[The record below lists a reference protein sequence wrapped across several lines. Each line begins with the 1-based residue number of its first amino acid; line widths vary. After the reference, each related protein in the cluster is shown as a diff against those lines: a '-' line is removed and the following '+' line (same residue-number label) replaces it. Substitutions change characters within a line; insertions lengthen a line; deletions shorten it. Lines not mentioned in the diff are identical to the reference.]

1 MAKIKGNDLILF
13 IQKDGK
19 YKAYAYSTTCE
30 IDIQA
35 DTIEVG
41 SPDTG
46 QWVRKKK
53 RKISWRVSSG
63 YLMSDGSA
71 SMEIFKTLIDKS
83 PIMIT
88 LGSVRSHTDVVN
100 ADEYENDG
108 RLTMQGEGLLTR
120 MTAVSYTHLTLPTI
134 A

>member
-35 DTIEVG
+35 NTIEVG

-71 SMEIFKTLIDKS
+71 SMEIFKTLICLLYTSDA
-83 PIMIT
+83 
-88 LGSVRSHTDVVN
+88 
-100 ADEYENDG
+100 ADE
-108 RLTMQGEGLLTR
+108 
-120 MTAVSYTHLTLPTI
+120 
-134 A
+134 